1 MARGPES
8 VDLALRRVD
17 LAKRFILATIVFVFI
32 AILFTFGSLLAHAR
46 VDDVG
51 RWKLQL
57 VTTGAEMA
65 FVGICAVLVSLHVSR
80 MTKTVLNAIELSRK

>member
-1 MARGPES
+1 MAHGPES

-46 VDDVG
+46 VDDDG